1 MLTTLRRELL
11 AVDTRLPIL
20 TWRTMAMQRYRSI
33 TEWSVRA
40 AATMFSRFGALALL
54 LATIGVYGLKAYD
67 VARRTREIGIRIAL
81 GATRGDVARL
91 VLIEGARTAAVGLG
105 VGLLLAVGIG
115 ELARGM
121 LYRVSP
127 FDPLVLTVAVVVL
140 AAATMA
146 ACYVPAWRATRVLP
160 TVALR
165 SE

>member
-1 MLTTLRRELL
+1 
-11 AVDTRLPIL
+11 
-20 TWRTMAMQRYRSI
+20 
-33 TEWSVRA
+33 
-40 AATMFSRFGALALL
+40 
-54 LATIGVYGLKAYD
+54 D

-105 VGLLLAVGIG
+105 VGLLLAAGIG

-146 ACYVPAWRATRVLP
+146 ACDARPADGCAAIGMSASVLP
-160 TVALR
+160 R
-165 SE
+165 DNR